1 VGFWRQRLR
10 RHPTR
15 LLVGGFA
22 AAILVGAL
30 LLTLPLASAGAR
42 IGLLDALFTATSAVC
57 VTGLTVRDTGKE
69 FSTFGHVVILAL
81 IQLGGLGITTLSTAL
96 FLVFG
101 QRASLS
107 TYDMVESS
115 FRARPEGRL
124 TSLLAQVCV
133 WTVAIEAVG
142 AAVLLPAE
150 LGRMPPLGA
159 AWYACFHAV
168 SAFCNAGFSLRS
180 DSLVGDRANPA
191 VILPISGL
199 IILGGLGFGVLTEV
213 GVGLR
218 TRVCGR
224 RTKRLSLHAK
234 VVLATTGIL
243 LLMGTLGFWAFE
255 SGNLL
260 RDTTLRSQF
269 LTSFFA
275 SVTPRTAGFNSIDYA
290 QTTTATLFL
299 TVVLMTIGGCPGSTA
314 GGIKATTLAVLFA
327 TARARVRGRRWA
339 SLFGRGVS
347 EMAVDKAIGVVAL
360 VAVLV
365 VGGTFLL
372 SAVELR
378 HAAHVQTP
386 GRSEGLLFEVVSAL
400 STVGLT
406 TGITPTLAPG
416 GKLIVIVLMF
426 VGRLGPLT
434 VAMAIARKKPGPAV
448 RLAEEPLMI
457 G

>member
-1 VGFWRQRLR
+1 MRPARERLCCIRKWPGNDR
-10 RHPTR
+10 RP
-15 LLVGGFA
+15 
-22 AAILVGAL
+22 
-30 LLTLPLASAGAR
+30 
-42 IGLLDALFTATSAVC
+42 
-57 VTGLTVRDTGKE
+57 
-69 FSTFGHVVILAL
+69 
-81 IQLGGLGITTLSTAL
+81 
-96 FLVFG
+96 
-101 QRASLS
+101 
-107 TYDMVESS
+107 
-115 FRARPEGRL
+115 
-124 TSLLAQVCV
+124 
-133 WTVAIEAVG
+133 VA
-142 AAVLLPAE
+142 
-150 LGRMPPLGA
+150 
-159 AWYACFHAV
+159 H
-168 SAFCNAGFSLRS
+168 
-180 DSLVGDRANPA
+180 GD
-191 VILPISGL
+191 G
-199 IILGGLGFGVLTEV
+199 
-213 GVGLR
+213 
-218 TRVCGR
+218 
-224 RTKRLSLHAK
+224 
-234 VVLATTGIL
+234 
-243 LLMGTLGFWAFE
+243 GFWAFE

-327 TARARVRGRRWA
+327 TARARLRGRRWA

-360 VAVLV
+360 VAVLI

-378 HAAHVQTP
+378 HTAHVQTP
-386 GRSEGLLFEVVSAL
+386 GRSAGSLFEVVSAL

-434 VAMAIARKKPGPAV
+434 VALAIARTKLGPAV

-457 G
+457 S

>member
-1 VGFWRQRLR
+1 
-10 RHPTR
+10 
-15 LLVGGFA
+15 
-22 AAILVGAL
+22 
-30 LLTLPLASAGAR
+30 
-42 IGLLDALFTATSAVC
+42 
-57 VTGLTVRDTGKE
+57 
-69 FSTFGHVVILAL
+69 
-81 IQLGGLGITTLSTAL
+81 
-96 FLVFG
+96 
-101 QRASLS
+101 
-107 TYDMVESS
+107 
-115 FRARPEGRL
+115 
-124 TSLLAQVCV
+124 
-133 WTVAIEAVG
+133 
-142 AAVLLPAE
+142 
-150 LGRMPPLGA
+150 
-159 AWYACFHAV
+159 V

-180 DSLVGDRANPA
+180 DSLVGDRANAA
-191 VILPISGL
+191 VILPLSGL

-213 GVGLR
+213 GESLR
-218 TRVCGR
+218 ARVCGR
-224 RTKRLSLHAK
+224 RTKRLSLHTK
-234 VVLATTGIL
+234 VALATTGVL
-243 LLMGTLGFWAFE
+243 LLMGTVGFWAFE

-260 RDTTLRSQF
+260 RDSTLGSQF

-327 TARARVRGRRWA
+327 TARARLRGRRWA

-386 GRSEGLLFEVVSAL
+386 GHSEGLLFEVVSAL
-400 STVGLT
+400 STAGLT
-406 TGITPTLAPG
+406 TGITPTLAAG
-416 GKLIVIVLMF
+416 GKIIVIVLMF

-434 VAMAIARKKPGPAV
+434 VAIAVARKKPGPAV
-448 RLAEEPLMI
+448 RLAEEPIMI